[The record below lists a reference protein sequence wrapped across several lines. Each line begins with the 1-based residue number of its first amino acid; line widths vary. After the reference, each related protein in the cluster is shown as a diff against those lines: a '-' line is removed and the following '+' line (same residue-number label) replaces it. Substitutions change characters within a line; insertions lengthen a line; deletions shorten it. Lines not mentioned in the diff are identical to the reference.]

1 MFHGQLIIYKMKNT
15 KYILVL
21 SALIGFTSCNE
32 IEDVNRDEAAE
43 VLPEL
48 TSGSADFTTYV
59 SLGASFTA
67 GYTDGALFMAGQ
79 NNSFPNILAN
89 QFAGIGGGD
98 FTQPITNDNFGG
110 LAAGGTRI
118 AEPRLVFGGSTPVPL
133 ESVVG
138 PVTVSTD
145 IVLNNPTGPF
155 SNLGVPGA
163 KSFHLLSDSY
173 GSLAGVGSYAN
184 PYFVR
189 MASSPSATMLGDAMA
204 QNPTFFTLSEMGA
217 NDVLSFAVSGG
228 SGVDQQGNLDPSTYG
243 SNDITDPNVFANVL
257 SGLVSTL
264 TSGGAKGVVTN
275 VPYITDL
282 PHFTTVPYNP
292 IPLDAATAGFLN
304 SVAAYGI
311 YNGGLQQAYAALQ
324 ATGLFTVEELEKRT
338 INFTEGQN
346 AVVIID
352 EDLTDLGAIN
362 PAFAE
367 IPKYRQAT
375 ADDLLVLSSS
385 SFIGTE
391 AIPGNAQSINGVAVP
406 LADQW
411 VLTPEEQ
418 LAIKEATDA
427 YNVTIKAVSDAN
439 DNIALVDLN
448 AILSELATT
457 GILYGD
463 YTLNASLVTGG
474 AVSLDG
480 IHLTARGYSYMAYKF
495 LEAIDTSFG
504 ANFID
509 SGNVPNPGDYPT
521 NYAPTLQ

>member
-1 MFHGQLIIYKMKNT
+1 MKNT
-15 KYILVL
+15 IINSKYILVL

-32 IEDVNRDEAAE
+32 IDDVSREEAAE

-48 TSGSADFTTYV
+48 VSGSADFTNYV

-67 GYTDGALFMAGQ
+67 GYTDGALFIAGQ
-79 NNSFPNILAN
+79 NNSFPNLLAN
-89 QFAGIGGGD
+89 QFASLGGGD
-98 FTQPITNDNFGG
+98 FTQPLTDDNFGG

-133 ESVVG
+133 ESLVG

-173 GSLAGVGSYAN
+173 GNIAGVGSYAN

-189 MASSPSATMLGDAMA
+189 MASSPSATILGDAMA
-204 QNPTFFTLSEMGA
+204 QSPTFFTLSEMGA

-257 SGLVSTL
+257 SGLVATL

-292 IPLDAATAGFLN
+292 IPLDAATAGYLN
-304 SVAAYGI
+304 SAAAYGA
-311 YNGGLQQAYAALQ
+311 YNAGIVQGFAYLVGNGLMAQVDAD
-324 ATGLFTVEELEKRT
+324 TEIIKRT
-338 INFTEGQN
+338 IQFSESATN
-346 AVVIID
+346 AVVIMD
-352 EDLTDLGAIN
+352 EDLTDLTAIN
-362 PAFAE
+362 PALVSM
-367 IPKYRQAT
+367 RQAT
-375 ADDLLVLSSS
+375 AEDLLVLSAS

-391 AIPGNAQSINGVAVP
+391 AVPGNPLSVNGVAVP
-406 LADQW
+406 LADKW

-418 LAIKEATDA
+418 LAIKDATDA

-448 AILSELATT
+448 TILSELATT
-457 GILYGD
+457 GISFGN
-463 YTLNASLVTGG
+463 YTLKANLVTGG

-480 IHLTARGYSYMAYKF
+480 IHLTGRGYSYMAYKF
-495 LEAIDTSFG
+495 LEAIDDSFG
-504 ANFID
+504 ANFIA

-521 NYAPTLQ
+521 NYSPTLQ